1 MKIVIV
7 GGGSIG
13 TATAARLGPTD
24 HEVTLVERGEIG
36 TETTAASAGMVMR
49 AAVEPTPFDVGLR
62 NRAWEAYQRLF
73 EESDLEAERIG
84 TLYLAETP
92 AYAERLER
100 SAATLAEHGVD
111 AAFRTS
117 DELTEYGI
125 DPTGFDGAT
134 DFDDGQVPDEFAGG
148 LHTTADLRCNP
159 AAVASWFAACARDAG
174 VDVRTGVEVTD
185 IRTRDGSVSGV
196 DISTDTNTVTNTTH
210 LDADTVINAA
220 GPWAPQLNNTVGVS
234 LPLAHTVGPMAE
246 LECPSSASQDADTT
260 RSNSNPKAT
269 PFTILESKRYV
280 RPGAAD
286 GSPAPRRAVVGEF
299 NTGYAEESV
308 LELDER
314 DLPDS
319 FRSDAPDVASLV
331 SGFDDATITEEWVGY
346 RTVTPDGRPIVGETE
361 VSGFVVACGLTGL
374 GITLAPAVADLVA
387 DAVAGELDRE
397 HLERVG
403 PERF

>member
-7 GGGSIG
+7 GGGIIG
-13 TATAARLGPTD
+13 TATAARLGQTGHD
-24 HEVTLVERGEIG
+24 VTLIERGEIG
-36 TETTAASAGMVMR
+36 TETTAASAGMLMR
-49 AAVEPTPFDVGLR
+49 AAVEATSFDVRLR

-73 EESDLEAERIG
+73 EESALEAEQIG

-100 SAATLAEHGVD
+100 SAVTLAEHGVD
-111 AAFRTS
+111 AAFRAP
-117 DELTEYGI
+117 DELAEYGI
-125 DPTGFDGAT
+125 DPTEFDGAT
-134 DFDDGQVPDEFAGG
+134 DFDDGRDPSRFVGG

-159 AAVASWFAACARDAG
+159 AAVSSWFADCARDAG
-174 VDVRTGVEVTD
+174 VDVRTGVEVTA
-185 IRTRDGSVSGV
+185 IRTRNGAVRAV
-196 DISTDTNTVTNTTH
+196 ETDTGRI
-210 LDADTVINAA
+210 DADTVINAA

-246 LECPSSASQDADTT
+246 LECPAAASLHVDSTQPNT
-260 RSNSNPKAT
+260 NSNPKAT

-286 GSPAPRRAVVGEF
+286 GSKAPTRAVVGEF
-299 NTGYAEESV
+299 NTGYTAGSV

-319 FRSDAPDVASLV
+319 FRSEAPGVASLV
-331 SGFDDATITEEWVGY
+331 SGYDDATITEEWVGY
-346 RTVTPDGRPIVGETE
+346 RTVTPDGRPIVGETK

-387 DAVAGELDRE
+387 DAVAGELDHE
-397 HLERVG
+397 HRERVG
-403 PERF
+403 PERFRSDSL

>member
-7 GGGSIG
+7 GGGIIG
-13 TATAARLGPTD
+13 TATAARLGRSD
-24 HEVTLVERGEIG
+24 HDVTLIERGEIG

-49 AAVEPTPFDVGLR
+49 AAVEPTPFDVRLR

-73 EESDLEAERIG
+73 EESALEAERIG

-111 AAFRTS
+111 ATFRAP
-117 DELTEYGI
+117 DELAEYGI
-125 DPTGFDGAT
+125 DPTEFDGAT
-134 DFDDGQVPDEFAGG
+134 AFDDGRDPGRFVGG

-159 AAVASWFAACARDAG
+159 AAVSSWFADCARDSG
-174 VDVRTGVEVTD
+174 VDVRTGVEVTA
-185 IRTRDGSVSGV
+185 IRTRNGAVRAV
-196 DISTDTNTVTNTTH
+196 ETH
-210 LDADTVINAA
+210 TGRIEADTVINAA

-246 LECPSSASQDADTT
+246 LESRAAASHHADDRTNSTSA
-260 RSNSNPKAT
+260 AT

-280 RPGAAD
+280 RPGAAN
-286 GSPAPRRAVVGEF
+286 GSKAPRRAVVGEF
-299 NTGYAEESV
+299 NTGYTEGTV

-314 DLPDS
+314 DLPGS
-319 FRSDAPDVASLV
+319 FRSDAPSVASLV
-331 SGFDDATITEEWVGY
+331 SGFDNATITEEWVGY
-346 RTVTPDGRPIVGETE
+346 RTVTPDGRPIVGETD

-387 DAVAGELDRE
+387 DAVAGGLDSE
-397 HLERVG
+397 HRERVG